1 MIPIIHWKDADAET
15 KARILK
21 RAQGSFAEIEADV
34 RFRIDEIRTEGD
46 KGILGYIR
54 KFDSKDGFI
63 GRFEDSEFNQSKFRI
78 TDLEIEHA
86 YDTIDRELL
95 LNIRKQVELS
105 RKFHVEYAAS
115 LPKDFETEQLPG
127 VVAGYKRLPVAS
139 AGLYVPAGKAP
150 LPTVAQILTVAA
162 KAAGVQR
169 CVVCFPPT
177 KEISE
182 TAIIVAANEAG
193 ADEIYRVGGIAA
205 IAALAYGTETIAKVD
220 VIAGPGNP
228 WVQAAKLLVSGVVGI
243 DMVAGPSEAMIVADD
258 SANPEYIAADIL
270 AQCEHGYDSAGVLV
284 TTSLQLAEFTL
295 HAIESQVS
303 SLGRGDY
310 LEKSLTQYSAL
321 VVVETDEELLD
332 LVNEYAPEH
341 LEIQLEEPMAFLAKV
356 QNAGSCFIGNDS
368 PVAAGDYATGT
379 NHTLPTGTA
388 TRYASAVSPETFMK
402 TVQYQRLTNDGLREL
417 LPIVEAIADAEGLDG
432 HKRSVQIR
440 FESGTQS

>member
-1 MIPIIHWKDADAET
+1 MIPIVHWKDADEET
-15 KARILK
+15 RSQILR
-21 RAQGSFAEIEADV
+21 RAQASFAEIESDV

-54 KFDSKDGFI
+54 QFDTKDGYI
-63 GRFEDSEFNQSKFRI
+63 GKFEEVNFNQSNFRI
-78 TDLEIEHA
+78 TEEDIEHA
-86 YDTIDRELL
+86 YDTIDRDLL
-95 LNIRKQVELS
+95 LSIRHQVELS
-105 RKFHVEYAAS
+105 RKFHNEYAAG
-115 LPKDFETEQLPG
+115 LPKEFETEQLPG
-127 VVAGYKRLPVAS
+127 VIAGYMRLPVAS

-162 KAAGVQR
+162 KAAGVPR

-177 KEISE
+177 SEVSE

-193 ADEIYRVGGIAA
+193 ADEMYRVGGIAA

-228 WVQAAKLLVSGVVGI
+228 WVQAAKLVVSGVVGI
-243 DMVAGPSEAMIVADD
+243 DMVAGPSEAMIVADE
-258 SANPEYIAADIL
+258 SAEPAYIAADIL

-284 TTSLQLAEFTL
+284 TTSLAIAEETL
-295 HAIESQVS
+295 REIEGQFG
-303 SLGRGDY
+303 SLNRGNY
-310 LEKSLTQYSAL
+310 LEKSLSQYSAL
-321 VVVETDEELLD
+321 IVVDTEGDLLD

-341 LEIQLEEPMAFLAKV
+341 LEIQLDDPTAFLAKV
-356 QNAGSCFIGNDS
+356 KNAGSCFLGNYS

-402 TVQYQRLTNDGLREL
+402 TIQYQRVSKEGLEAVR
-417 LPIVEAIADAEGLDG
+417 PIVEAISDAEGLDA

-440 FESGTQS
+440 FE